1 MKQNNKMK
9 YVDIAVSVVFIIAL
23 VVIYFFWGCKLDMY
37 LTVLAGIIIAVSGIT
52 TYVQYKKLKELD
64 SDKEQLSNL

>member
-1 MKQNNKMK
+1 MKQSNKMK

-37 LTVLAGIIIAVSGIT
+37 LTVLAVIIIAVSGIT
-52 TYVQYKKLKELD
+52 TYVQYKKLSELD
-64 SDKEQLSNL
+64 SDEEQLNNM